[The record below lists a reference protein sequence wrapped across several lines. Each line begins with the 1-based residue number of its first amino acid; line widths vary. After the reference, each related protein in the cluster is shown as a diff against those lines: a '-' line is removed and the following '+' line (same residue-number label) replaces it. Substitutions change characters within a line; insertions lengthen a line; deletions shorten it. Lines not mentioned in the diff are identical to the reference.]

1 MELDLVLSHLLDVEA
16 ARVPKCDLSLTIVCP
31 RLRTVTLIS
40 NPILITQ
47 ILPILVELKAAHR
60 HQPLLWLLPKQQQR
74 NVMVNGL
81 LLWVQ
86 RGCESGK
93 TSRLL

>member
-1 MELDLVLSHLLDVEA
+1 MEVGLVLSHHLDVEA
-16 ARVPKCDLSLTIVCP
+16 VLVPKSDLSLTIVCP
-31 RLRTVTLIS
+31 HLRTDTLIN

-47 ILPILVELKAAHR
+47 TFPILVELRVAHQ
-60 HQPLLWLLPKQQQR
+60 HQPLLWLLPKQQQQ

-86 RGCESGK
+86 RE
-93 TSRLL
+93 